1 MPKSHKDPPVYDKNK
16 GYIRWK
22 TETKLWA
29 DMVQMNGT
37 LKEETIGQVVALNAL
52 SDAENEGDIRGKV
65 IEALG
70 PVELGEIEQFEV
82 VDDLGHPSLH
92 LGLI

>member
-1 MPKSHKDPPVYDKNK
+1 MVSGDEFLDLFEGLEVLKDAVLENGVEFVLDTCQQCCLLVD
-16 GYIRWK
+16 I
-22 TETKLWA
+22 ET
-29 DMVQMNGT
+29 
-37 LKEETIGQVVALNAL
+37 
-52 SDAENEGDIRGKV
+52 KV